1 MGQVHA
7 LINGIILYCDESVL
21 GIDLG
26 NGFVLEKQ
34 YLDNLS
40 FKSKITDGE
49 GKLALNYLGSQ
60 LEDENGIYF
69 ICIKKDDTYEIDTP
83 EIRPGMWLTDRDIMC
98 EDQINDYK
106 QKQMRYLHKIFSLLH
121 LFKKGNIGFVQL
133 FFEQMYTAMGF
144 ITNNVK
150 QTDNSVS
157 KNVVDQTLYTLTD
170 HEVMLCNT
178 FLTKYDDAVYK
189 MLKDNIDE
197 FVWGLEQIDIPT
209 GFEQYTTALEMTMLA
224 KDQKNKKETL
234 AKRVA
239 ILLET
244 NPADR
249 KALYDKMKDYY
260 RYRSESLHE
269 GDGQNITKTELVEL
283 EEVVRRVLVKY
294 LDYCK
299 VEISAN
305 PSITWKQI
313 KANKINEMM
322 ADVQTAI
329 LANELPQ

>member
-26 NGFVLEKQ
+26 NGFELERQ

-49 GKLALNYLGSQ
+49 GKLTLNYLGSQ
-60 LEDENGIYF
+60 LEDENGTYF
-69 ICIKKDDTYEIDTP
+69 ICIKKDDIYEIDTP
-83 EIRPGMWLTDRDIMC
+83 EIRPGMWLTDRDILC
-98 EDQINDYK
+98 EEQINNYK
-106 QKQMRYLHKIFSLLH
+106 QKQMYYLHKIFSLLH

-144 ITNNVK
+144 ITNNIK

-157 KNVVDQTLYTLTD
+157 KNVVDQTLYTLTA
-170 HEVMLCNT
+170 HEVTLCNT
-178 FLTKYDDAVYK
+178 FLTKYDDAVYQ

-239 ILLET
+239 TLLET

-249 KALYDKMKDYY
+249 KALYDRMKDYY

-283 EEVVRRVLVKY
+283 EEIVRRVLVKY

-299 VEISAN
+299 VEIAAN
-305 PSITWKQI
+305 SSITWGQI
-313 KANKINEMM
+313 KEKKINEMM
-322 ADVQTAI
+322 ADVQRAI